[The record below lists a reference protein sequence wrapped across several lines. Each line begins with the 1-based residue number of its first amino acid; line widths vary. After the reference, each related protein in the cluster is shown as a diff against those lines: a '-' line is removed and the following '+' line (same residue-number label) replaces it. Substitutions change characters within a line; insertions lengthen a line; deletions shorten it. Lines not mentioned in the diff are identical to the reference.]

1 MSLEKAIKHGK
12 EKRGMRSELCMEPW
26 QKWKT
31 RTAPDGV
38 IFYKDPGTRKVKKN
52 RHRHIK
58 DKAPKSMRGRSDI
71 SDNDN

>member
-1 MSLEKAIKHGK
+1 MHGTMA
-12 EKRGMRSELCMEPW
+12 EVE
-26 QKWKT
+26 
-31 RTAPDGV
+31 
-38 IFYKDPGTRKVKKN
+38 DPGTRKVKKN